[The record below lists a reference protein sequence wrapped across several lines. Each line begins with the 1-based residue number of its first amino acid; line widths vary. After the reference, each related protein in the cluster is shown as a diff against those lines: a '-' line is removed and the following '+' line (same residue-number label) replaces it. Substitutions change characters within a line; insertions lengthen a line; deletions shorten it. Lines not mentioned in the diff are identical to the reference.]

1 MLILGNAAGGGGN
14 PARFVAL
21 AAGLPVAMPALTVDT
36 QCASGLDAVVA
47 AARMIE
53 TGAAEIVI
61 AGGAESPS
69 TAPWRVERPQNPYRE
84 LPQFFAEAA
93 FAPGGYGFV
102 SMIEAAENI
111 ARDHGI
117 SRERQDIY
125 ALESHG
131 KTIKAMESG
140 ALAGEIVPIGN
151 SEREGRDEGPRAS
164 LSMALLSRMPPLTG
178 EKCTVTAGNS
188 CQINDGAAFT
198 VVVSQRKWREIG
210 SPPGLAVI
218 AAASAGIEPR
228 ILGLAAVPA
237 ARRLENITGSAVRD
251 ANAVE
256 LNEAFAAQ
264 AIATLDQLGIAPER
278 NNIMGGALALG
289 HPYGASGAVLVTR
302 LFTRLIRRS
311 GAVGDTGIALIAGA
325 GGIGTAA
332 QFQRV

>member
-1 MLILGNAAGGGGN
+1 
-14 PARFVAL
+14 
-21 AAGLPVAMPALTVDT
+21 
-36 QCASGLDAVVA
+36 
-47 AARMIE
+47 
-53 TGAAEIVI
+53 
-61 AGGAESPS
+61 
-69 TAPWRVERPQNPYRE
+69 
-84 LPQFFAEAA
+84 
-93 FAPGGYGFV
+93 
-102 SMIEAAENI
+102 
-111 ARDHGI
+111 
-117 SRERQDIY
+117 
-125 ALESHG
+125 
-131 KTIKAMESG
+131 
-140 ALAGEIVPIGN
+140 
-151 SEREGRDEGPRAS
+151 
-164 LSMALLSRMPPLTG
+164 MPPLTG

-278 NNIMGGALALG
+278 NNTLGGALALG